1 MPATDTIDFEHEFE
15 ELVAQLRALPTAAPD
30 HLRERVRALGE
41 PATPRRL
48 PVIPWRRGLL
58 VLAPACVL
66 ALVAAAVIHGVLSSS
81 PKREV
86 TLAPQRERAATT
98 GAGGAGGA
106 PSDQS
111 AAGKSVYGPVTGTKL
126 S

>member
-1 MPATDTIDFEHEFE
+1 MPASDTIDFEHEFE

-81 PKREV
+81 PKR
-86 TLAPQRERAATT
+86 AATSAPAHVYST
-98 GAGGAGGA
+98 AHRGAAGGGGGGA
-106 PSDQS
+106 EKAPTDQ
-111 AAGKSVYGPVTGTKL
+111 
-126 S
+126 